1 MPIRIIPFLAAAP
14 IAASAANI
22 TLGFEEF
29 TGYGPG
35 GIWPAVAFVGQ
46 PYADYLTLTVNQNY
60 YVYTFGNFAPEGVN
74 FISGSSGASYDFT
87 AVSGVSLLGVSLN
100 GFEGDQQGIGPWPAG
115 TVMATIS
122 LYSGGSLAY
131 TINVTTDAADITTIY
146 DFSDYTATA
155 IDRFLIAETATP
167 DVGGFAV
174 DAIVVSGSVV
184 PEPSTYGLM
193 LGGLALAG
201 AAIRRRRKA

>member
-22 TLGFEEF
+22 TLGLEEF
-29 TGYGPG
+29 TGYSPG

-74 FISGSSGASYDFT
+74 FISGRSGASYDFT

-122 LYSGGSLAY
+122 LYSGG
-131 TINVTTDAADITTIY
+131 
-146 DFSDYTATA
+146 
-155 IDRFLIAETATP
+155 
-167 DVGGFAV
+167 
-174 DAIVVSGSVV
+174 
-184 PEPSTYGLM
+184 
-193 LGGLALAG
+193 
-201 AAIRRRRKA
+201 